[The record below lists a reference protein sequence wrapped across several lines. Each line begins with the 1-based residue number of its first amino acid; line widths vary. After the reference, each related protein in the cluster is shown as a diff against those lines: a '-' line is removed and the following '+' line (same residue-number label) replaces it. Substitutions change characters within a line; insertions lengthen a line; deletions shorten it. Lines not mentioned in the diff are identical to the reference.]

1 MKVRTSRFGEI
12 DVPDSALITFPQGVV
27 GFPGETRFVLFDCGE
42 EGVFKWLQS
51 VDRPEL
57 AFVLCEAGLVKPDYR
72 VPIGP
77 QEQELLG
84 IERLEDAAV
93 CLILTLAAD
102 PAETTANLLGPIVMN
117 AETRLGMQLV
127 LVEETYTTRYRIF
140 ASREEAG
147 SATSGGSTDAEEAG
161 HAGA

>member
-27 GFPGETRFVLFDCGE
+27 GFPGATRFVLFDCGE

-72 VPIGP
+72 VPMSA

-84 IERLEDAAV
+84 IESAEDAAV

-127 LVEETYTTRYRIF
+127 LVEETYTTRYRVF
-140 ASREEAG
+140 APQEGAG
-147 SATSGGSTDAEEAG
+147 SATGDGAGGAEEAG